1 MNVLVFGTDND
12 ADTFVDLM
20 DTDKHFIFRKK
31 NYTVTSDYDEFLKKL
46 SDPQDVVFILAN
58 GAKGMESV
66 IATKNICTKL
76 PIIWFSNDKDFGAQ
90 SYRLGTDYFATKPVT
105 NEHLALVAKK
115 LRLC

>member
-1 MNVLVFGTDND
+1 
-12 ADTFVDLM
+12 
-20 DTDKHFIFRKK
+20 
-31 NYTVTSDYDEFLKKL
+31 
-46 SDPQDVVFILAN
+46 
-58 GAKGMESV
+58 MESV
-66 IATKNICTKL
+66 IATKSLCPKL

>member
-1 MNVLVFGTDND
+1 MNILVFGTEND
-12 ADTFVDLM
+12 ADSFVDLM
-20 DTDKHFIFRKK
+20 DYNEHFVFRKK
-31 NYTVTSDYDEFLKKL
+31 NYTKTSDYDEFLKKL
-46 SDPQDVVFILAN
+46 NDKQDVVFILAN

-66 IATKNICTKL
+66 IATKDLCPKI

-105 NEHLALVAKK
+105 NEHLTLIAKK